1 MVDIGIVAVGGYN
14 EVGRNMTAIRI
25 DKDIVIMDMGI
36 RLDSVQIHE
45 DVEIERMHSLD
56 LIQMGAIPDDTIMN
70 QIEGSV
76 RAIVCTHGHLD
87 HIGAVSKLAHRY
99 KAPIIATPFTM
110 ELISQQL
117 RSERKFRIGNT
128 LVRLNAGE
136 TYRITDDIELEF
148 IRVQHSIPDCVFAAL
163 HTRGG
168 TILYANDFKFD
179 RFPILNE
186 PVDERR
192 LRQLGREGVLAMIVE
207 STRVDVNGKTPSE
220 NVAKDLVMDVI
231 TGIGDTDS
239 GIIVTTFSSHIA
251 RILSVVEA
259 ASRSGRV
266 PVLLGRSMDRY
277 WEAVKKMEYIRERFP
292 EDLLVAGDRKQIDKI
307 LKRIVSE
314 GKEKYLPIVTGHQGE
329 PGAILTRIG
338 DGDTPYEMSKGDKV
352 IFSATIIPTP
362 MNAANRYAIETKLRM
377 KGVRIYTDIHV
388 SGHAAREDHWELM
401 RMINPTHVIPSHGN
415 LSMTGSYAELA
426 EELGYVLG
434 EDVHLL
440 RNGQEIALR

>member
-168 TILYANDFKFD
+168 TILLSL
-179 RFPILNE
+179 I
-186 PVDERR
+186 
-192 LRQLGREGVLAMIVE
+192 
-207 STRVDVNGKTPSE
+207 
-220 NVAKDLVMDVI
+220 
-231 TGIGDTDS
+231 
-239 GIIVTTFSSHIA
+239 HI
-251 RILSVVEA
+251 
-259 ASRSGRV
+259 
-266 PVLLGRSMDRY
+266 
-277 WEAVKKMEYIRERFP
+277 
-292 EDLLVAGDRKQIDKI
+292 
-307 LKRIVSE
+307 
-314 GKEKYLPIVTGHQGE
+314 
-329 PGAILTRIG
+329 
-338 DGDTPYEMSKGDKV
+338 
-352 IFSATIIPTP
+352 
-362 MNAANRYAIETKLRM
+362 
-377 KGVRIYTDIHV
+377 
-388 SGHAAREDHWELM
+388 
-401 RMINPTHVIPSHGN
+401 
-415 LSMTGSYAELA
+415 
-426 EELGYVLG
+426 
-434 EDVHLL
+434 
-440 RNGQEIALR
+440 